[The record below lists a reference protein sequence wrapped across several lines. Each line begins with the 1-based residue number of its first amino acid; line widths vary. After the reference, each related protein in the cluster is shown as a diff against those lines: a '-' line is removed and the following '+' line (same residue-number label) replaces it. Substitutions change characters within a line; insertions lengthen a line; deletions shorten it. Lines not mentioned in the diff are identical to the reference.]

1 MMSCSC
7 FSYSNTRGVTVT
19 GPSLGP
25 VTDYRSCRRMPTPR
39 SQQATSP
46 MTVVASRD
54 LLSSQGFAL
63 PAMPAMAAISS
74 PFGEL
79 CLASFVANMRTDPW
93 SRHQI
98 SLPDMVAPR
107 SLLSTTDAMAT
118 ITMVAPSPGGPSHA
132 VPLSPDAT
140 NLVGLLSLAGYLAH
154 SSTVHLPISLAVT
167 QPPCCTTAAPSMC
180 PFPITSQLPMPNVA
194 IFPRAS

>member
-54 LLSSQGFAL
+54 LLSSQGFAP
-63 PAMPAMAAISS
+63 PAMPAMAALSS

-79 CLASFVANMRTDPW
+79 CLASFVANMRTNPW

-107 SLLSTTDAMAT
+107 ALLPTTDAMAT
-118 ITMVAPSPGGPSHA
+118 ITTVAPSGGLTAQAPQA
-132 VPLSPDAT
+132 VAWAASAT
-140 NLVGLLSLAGYLAH
+140 TMDRTKQTSYPQASKQ
-154 SSTVHLPISLAVT
+154 SSKGSRHRRRV
-167 QPPCCTTAAPSMC
+167 
-180 PFPITSQLPMPNVA
+180 
-194 IFPRAS
+194 